1 MQRPSFFKVK
11 ESIGKIGGISGG
23 NLIDHLIRRMEKYA
37 TDLEEQ
43 VNIVFVFWILVCQR
57 MKIKDFS
64 NLVLYGKGGEK
75 DGGVHGRERTQST
88 IAQSDATQVIFQN

>member
-43 VNIVFVFWILVCQR
+43 VNIVFVF
-57 MKIKDFS
+57 
-64 NLVLYGKGGEK
+64 
-75 DGGVHGRERTQST
+75 
-88 IAQSDATQVIFQN
+88 